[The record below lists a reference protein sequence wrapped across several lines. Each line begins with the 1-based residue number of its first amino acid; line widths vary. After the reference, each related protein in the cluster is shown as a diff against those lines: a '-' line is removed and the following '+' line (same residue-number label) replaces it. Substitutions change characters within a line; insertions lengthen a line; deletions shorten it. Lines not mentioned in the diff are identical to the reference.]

1 MDKDKIYKGI
11 KIAAS
16 LIATTIISTIIGNAI
31 NFLQEDASR
40 IVYTVVID
48 VLALLCCAICV
59 KLYYLNKELKD
70 VNNSLHESNKVSSE
84 FGVGKGDAYLLMSL
98 TQNLNEPLKIKYL
111 EKAKEEGSELA
122 SLILAN
128 LYSSGIEKDKKIVL
142 EQNREQAA
150 DIYLYMIKKGLD
162 NHGVANWQ
170 MGYYYENDLI
180 KAARRLTDNNAR
192 YKKAVKYYNE
202 SDKKGFGKANNS
214 LAIYYRKGLGGVK
227 ENLMEA
233 EKNYMKACDY
243 GDVYAFVNYGHLSL
257 QQYEGAKILDIR
269 LLTSAEES
277 FKVASEYDN
286 NEAYYQLGQV
296 YSIRAKMETNKSDYI
311 RDAAYSYIQAFSK
324 VNNMYSA
331 SAYYQ
336 LGKLITFSRSLGD
349 DAADLTKDSKVTD
362 ALKNP
367 KFEDLAIECLMRA
380 YDQFEKIDKSRLGY
394 KYGLVYDELKE
405 SISKCL

>member
-1 MDKDKIYKGI
+1 M
-11 KIAAS
+11 
-16 LIATTIISTIIGNAI
+16 
-31 NFLQEDASR
+31 
-40 IVYTVVID
+40 VID
-48 VLALLCCAICV
+48 ALALLLCVICI

-70 VNNSLHESNKVSSE
+70 VNNSLRESNKVSSE
-84 FGVGKGDAYLLMSL
+84 FDVGKGDAYLLMSL

-111 EKAKEEGSELA
+111 EKAKEQGSELA

-128 LYSSGIEKDKKIVL
+128 LYSSGVEKDKKIVI
-142 EQNREQAA
+142 EQNREKAA
-150 DIYLYMIKKGLD
+150 DIYLHMIKEGFD

-170 MGYYYENDLI
+170 MGYYYENNLI
-180 KAARRLTDNNAR
+180 KVARRLTDDNAR
-192 YKKAVKYYNE
+192 YKKAVKYYKE
-202 SDKKGFGKANNS
+202 SANKGFGKANNS
-214 LAIYYRKGLGGVK
+214 LAVYCRNGLGGVR

-277 FKVASEYDN
+277 FKIASKFDN

-296 YSIRAKMETNKSDYI
+296 YSIKAKIEANKADYI
-311 RDAAYSYIQAFSK
+311 KKAAYNYIQAFSK

-336 LGKLITFSRSLGD
+336 LGKLINFSRSLGD
-349 DAADLTKDSKVTD
+349 DKADLTKDSKVSK
-362 ALKNP
+362 ALKDP

-380 YDQFEKIDKSRLGY
+380 YDQFEKIGKSRLGY
-394 KYGLVYDELKE
+394 KYGLVYEELKD
-405 SISKCL
+405 SLSKCL